1 MALNNPNTNAKF
13 ESQDETD
20 NLGQATVGV
29 NDAPVKLN
37 AGEVASATDSTAQS
51 TAIAVAKT
59 SALAVA
65 APTDRQ
71 KALQQA
77 NILGTLRNA
86 MPVTWEDFTAINA
99 NQGQFQIKGGETA
112 KPIGS
117 EIGLLLVSY
126 QDQWVSAPKDNDA
139 EGDDMVRYSDDG
151 VNLNDGSGRT
161 LKEHQES
168 LAAAGEEPT
177 MSHRLVLVGELL
189 SCGEAG
195 MDEVGNL
202 VQVILA
208 ESGRRNFQ
216 SHEKQVAYQL
226 LNGRMKQGDAERIKL
241 TATQAGTG
249 KKQYTLV
256 KVSYAD
262 GHGPVKG

>member
-1 MALNNPNTNAKF
+1 MALNNPNAKF
-13 ESQDETD
+13 ETQESTD
-20 NLGQATVGV
+20 AQTAVQEPVVLNANATV
-29 NDAPVKLN
+29 A
-37 AGEVASATDSTAQS
+37 ATESTATS
-51 TAIAVAKT
+51 TAVAVAAP

-77 NILGTLRNA
+77 NVLADLRNA

-99 NQGQFQIKGGETA
+99 AQGQFQIKGSEVA

-117 EIGLLLVSY
+117 EITLKLVST

-177 MSHRLVLVGELL
+177 MSHRMVLVGELI

-208 ESGRRNFQ
+208 ESGRRGYQ
-216 SHEKQVAYQL
+216 SHEKQVAYQI
-226 LNGRMKQGDAERIKL
+226 LNGRMKQGDAEHIKL
-241 TATQAGTG
+241 TAAQAGSA
-249 KKQYTLV
+249 KKVYTLV
-256 KVSYAD
+256 KVTYAD
-262 GHGPVKG
+262 GHGPIKG